1 MSDLLSRDDVMKTA
15 LEWFLEVFG
24 ATDLTGL
31 EERLMELDVVDKTE
45 VINKRMTAI
54 RDEAYRAGFNDGMVE
69 GYNRTWRKD
78 E

>member
-1 MSDLLSRDDVMKTA
+1 
-15 LEWFLEVFG
+15 
-24 ATDLTGL
+24 
-31 EERLMELDVVDKTE
+31 
-45 VINKRMTAI
+45 MTAI